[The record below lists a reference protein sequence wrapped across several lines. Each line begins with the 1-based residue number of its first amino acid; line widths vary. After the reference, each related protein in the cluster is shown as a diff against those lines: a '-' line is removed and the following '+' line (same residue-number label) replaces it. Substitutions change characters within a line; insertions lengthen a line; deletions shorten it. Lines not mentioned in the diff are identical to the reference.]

1 MGEPRASWNVLPQ
14 LSQQMSFYVG
24 QYAMC
29 IEKGGAE
36 GPSLGEQVCVKETK
50 MCECGCERQMIH
62 LREYPA
68 LGWFGYWFFSPLDT
82 LTEDMERIEA
92 EGCPLEPEHA

>member
-1 MGEPRASWNVLPQ
+1 
-14 LSQQMSFYVG
+14 
-24 QYAMC
+24 
-29 IEKGGAE
+29 
-36 GPSLGEQVCVKETK
+36 
-50 MCECGCERQMIH
+50 MIH

-68 LGWFGYWFFSPLDT
+68 LGWFGYWFFRPLDT